1 MRDRRWQRFYDDGV
15 PRTLAYP
22 EVPLHAFLEESAR
35 RTPDADATIFF
46 GARLSYR
53 ELFRQT
59 EAFAAGLQR
68 LGVRKGDRVALVLP
82 NSPQYV
88 IAFYGT
94 LRAGGV
100 IVPCNPLYTA
110 TELRRQLADAG
121 AVVTVVLSRA
131 YLALRDALPGT
142 TVREVV
148 VTNIKDYM
156 PPVLRTAFTLLRER
170 KEGHRV
176 ALAPG
181 HRTFRSVIRL
191 DGQPT
196 AVAVGPN
203 DLAALL
209 YTGGTTGVPK
219 GAMLSHR
226 ALVANAL
233 QSRSWYPRT
242 VAGKTKT
249 LAVMPFFHAYGL
261 TVVMNEAIHGGYG
274 IVLIPRFDLEMI
286 LKAIAKYRPALF
298 AGAPR
303 IYVAVNNSP
312 LTAKYD
318 LRSIEACVSGSAPLP
333 VEVSD
338 EFERI
343 THGGRVVEG
352 YGLTEAGPVTH
363 CNPILGQRKV
373 GTIGVPFPDVDAK
386 IVDLETQ
393 TRELSVGEVGELAV
407 RGPNLMDG
415 YWNAPA
421 ETALVLRDGWLYTG
435 DIARMDEEG
444 YFTIVDRKKEMIIVS
459 GFNVYPRE
467 VEEVLY
473 AHPAVLEAGV
483 IGIADAERG
492 EVVKAFVAFR
502 PGMRVT
508 ADELIAH
515 CARSLARYKVPVAIE
530 VWPELPKTLIGK
542 VLRRALAEGARV
554 TGQGTDST

>member
-1 MRDRRWQRFYDDGV
+1 VSERPWLRFYDDGV
-15 PRTLAYP
+15 PQTLTYP
-22 EVPLHAFLEESAR
+22 EVALHAFLEESAR
-35 RTPDADATIFF
+35 RVPDGDATIFF

-59 EAFAAGLQR
+59 EAFAAGLQQ
-68 LGVRKGDRVALVLP
+68 LGVRKGDRVALILP

-100 IVPCNPLYTA
+100 VVPCNPLYTA
-110 TELRRQLADAG
+110 AELRHQLADAG
-121 AVVTVVLSRA
+121 AVVAVTLSRT
-131 YLALRDALPGT
+131 YPALREALAGT

-148 VTNIKDYM
+148 VANIKDYM
-156 PPVLRTAFTLLRER
+156 PPLLRAAFTFFRER

-176 ALAPG
+176 ALATG
-181 HRTFRSVIRL
+181 HRTFRSLLRL
-191 DGQPT
+191 AARPEP
-196 AVAVGPN
+196 VAVDPS

-219 GAMLSHR
+219 GAMLSHG

-242 VAGKTKT
+242 IAGKTKAI
-249 LAVMPFFHAYGL
+249 AVMPFFHAYGL

-274 IVLIPRFDLEMI
+274 LILIPRFDLEMI

-312 LTAKYD
+312 LTKHYD

-333 VEVSD
+333 IEVSN

-363 CNPILGQRKV
+363 CNPILGRRKV

-386 IVDLETQ
+386 IVDLETG
-393 TRELSVGEVGELAV
+393 TRDLAIGEVGELVV

-415 YWNAPA
+415 YWNAPL
-421 ETALVLRDGWLYTG
+421 ETALVLRDGWLHTG
-435 DIARMDEEG
+435 DIARMDDEG

-473 AHPAVLEAGV
+473 AHRAVLEAGA
-483 IGIADAERG
+483 IGIADPERG

-502 PGMRVT
+502 PGMT
-508 ADELIAH
+508 ATQAELIAH

-542 VLRRALAEGARV
+542 VLRRKLAEGVSARE
-554 TGQGTDST
+554 